1 MSKPVYICV
10 RVRLLIIME
19 HRIAVITGGNSGIGY
34 ALANQL
40 LDLFESEKDSFSLCL
55 ACRNLSKAKSAS
67 EELLL
72 THPGADISLV
82 QLDTSNTAS
91 VKATALELSRRFDR
105 IDWLFLNA
113 GQMPPSSINW
123 RGFWPLT
130 FANIRHVLT
139 TGGRVLQQTD
149 TIMDNGLSKVF
160 ATNVFGHYS
169 LIKELQ
175 PLTSKQN
182 NPCHCIW
189 TSSRSADVA
198 LPIDTNNIQHFGG
211 ERSYENS
218 KQLIDVISMELNGK
232 ANIYSNTA
240 CPGLVMTELT
250 NTILPKFIWRLLWPL
265 LFIIR
270 AFISNSLV
278 ISPSLGAH
286 SIFWLSRQ
294 NPADLDANAKY
305 LSCSRP
311 LGAPLVQRQQMKCRV
326 DKARVLEEMEKLY
339 IAHFKS

>member
-1 MSKPVYICV
+1 MCV
-10 RVRLLIIME
+10 SYVEILIME
-19 HRIAVITGGNSGIGY
+19 HKIAVITGGNSGIGY

-40 LDLFESEKDSFSLCL
+40 LDRFKSENDCFSLCL

-67 EELLL
+67 DELLL
-72 THPGADISLV
+72 THPGADISYV

-91 VKATALELSRRFDR
+91 VKASALELSRKFDR

-113 GQMPPSSINW
+113 GQMPSSSINW

-130 FANIRHVLT
+130 FANIRHVFS

-149 TIMDNGLSKVF
+149 TIMDNGLSQVF

-169 LIKELQ
+169 LIKELE
-175 PLTSKQN
+175 PLISKQN
-182 NPCHCIW
+182 SPCHCIW
-189 TSSRSADVA
+189 TSSRSANVA
-198 LPIDTNNIQHFGG
+198 LPIDTENIQHFGG

-218 KQLIDVISMELNGK
+218 KQLIDVLSMELDGK
-232 ANIYSNTA
+232 ANLYSNTA

-265 LFIIR
+265 LIILR
-270 AFISNSLV
+270 AFVSNSLV
-278 ISPSLGAH
+278 INPSLGAH
-286 SIFWLSRQ
+286 SLFWLSRQ
-294 NPADLDANAKY
+294 NPADLDAHAKY
-305 LSCSRP
+305 LSCSSP
-311 LGAPLVQRQQMKCRV
+311 LGAPLVQRQKMKWRV